1 MPVDRTRELRFKEG
15 DVGVLSTPKPGSG
28 IKRKGRLKDSKVES
42 AEEGQIAGRVAGIV
56 RRYIPIDVRDPP
68 GAILRFHVS
77 QEDLDKQR
85 YAFAAEILFVRRF
98 RVWACSLRYPKI
110 LC

>member
-1 MPVDRTRELRFKEG
+1 MPMDRNRELRFKEG
-15 DVGVLSTPKPGSG
+15 DVGVLSTPKPGAG

-68 GAILRFHVS
+68 GAILRFHIS
-77 QEDLDKQR
+77 QEDLNKQR
-85 YAFAAEILFVRRF
+85 LTFPAELFFVRK
-98 RVWACSLRYPKI
+98 VQALGLLIVIP
-110 LC
+110 

>member
-1 MPVDRTRELRFKEG
+1 MGYSGWYDVTLMPMDRNRELRFKEG
-15 DVGVLSTPKPGSG
+15 DVAVLSTPKPGTG

-68 GAILRFHVS
+68 GAILRFHLPP
-77 QEDLDKQR
+77 EDQVKQR
-85 YAFAAEILFVRRF
+85 
-98 RVWACSLRYPKI
+98 
-110 LC
+110 